1 MGMSVYVLLTTLELI
16 VTSNRVA
23 VTVANAPL
31 VHSASIPQ
39 MDTNVSAQMD
49 TMDNSVRQKSMYV
62 KKDKESSMVT
72 PVTAKMCASV
82 LKNIMTNLAN
92 NLWKIKR
99 IIRAYYLFL

>member
-49 TMDNSVRQKSMYV
+49 TKDNSVRPKSMYV
-62 KKDKESSMVT
+62 KKDKRKQYGNTSDCKDVC
-72 PVTAKMCASV
+72 V
-82 LKNIMTNLAN
+82 
-92 NLWKIKR
+92 R
-99 IIRAYYLFL
+99 IEEYYDKFSK

>member
-1 MGMSVYVLLTTLELI
+1 MSVFVLLTTLELI

-49 TMDNSVRQKSMYV
+49 TKDNSVRQKSMYV
-62 KKDKESSMVT
+62 KKDKR
-72 PVTAKMCASV
+72 KQYG
-82 LKNIMTNLAN
+82 NTNACRDVCV
-92 NLWKIKR
+92 R
-99 IIRAYYLFL
+99 IEEHYDKFSK